1 MKLWTCLGALWI
13 LSICSVQAAVD
24 ICSAKPK
31 DLPLQPVC
39 IYRNPNVH
47 DHEAAP
53 TEKPAVK
60 VLEKASEK
68 AHGKMLEKI
77 PESTNPRVYEL
88 SKANGRFALSL
99 FKQLSKGKP
108 HEENIFM
115 SPLSISTAFAMTK
128 LGACNSTLEQIMKVF
143 EFDTIK
149 EKTSDQVHFF
159 FAKLN
164 CRLYRKK
171 HNTVELVS
179 ANRLFG
185 EQSLNI
191 NENFQNISEV
201 VYGAKLMPLNFKEKP
216 EISRLKINQWISE
229 KTKGKINDTLPQGSI
244 DATAVMVLVNT
255 IYFKGQW
262 KNKFDKKDVMSL
274 QFHVSSTKKC
284 QVHMMYKEAKF
295 QYKKFPEDK
304 VKVLELPYNGG
315 GISMVLVLPMKDSN
329 LTEVEKIITHSK
341 LTNWTN
347 TMSETTVAVQIP
359 RFRIEDSFSLK
370 EKMRDMGLNHL
381 FSAEHASLP
390 GIVEGV
396 DNGIYI
402 SDAYHKAFLEVNEE
416 GSEAAAATAVV
427 ALGRSLNVNR
437 ESFVAN
443 KPFLLFIREATINTI
458 IFAGRISN
466 PCKSG

>member
-1 MKLWTCLGALWI
+1 MKLWACLGALWI
-13 LSICSVQAAVD
+13 LSISSVQAAVD

-47 DHEAAP
+47 DHEEAP
-53 TEKPAVK
+53 TEKPP
-60 VLEKASEK
+60 EKAIEKISEK
-68 AHGKMLEKI
+68 V
-77 PESTNPRVYEL
+77 PESTNPRVWEL

-99 FKQLSKGKP
+99 FKQLSKDKP
-108 HEENIFM
+108 PEANIFM

-185 EQSLNI
+185 EQSLVI
-191 NENFQNISEV
+191 NENFQNISEM

-216 EISRLKINQWISE
+216 ELSRLKINDWISE
-229 KTKGKINDTLPQGSI
+229 KTKGKINDTLPPGSI
-244 DATAVMVLVNT
+244 DATAVMVLVNA

-262 KNKFDKKDVMSL
+262 KNKFDKKDVISS

-284 QVHMMYKEAKF
+284 PVHMMYKEAKF
-295 QYKKFPEDK
+295 QYRKFTEDK
-304 VKVLELPYNGG
+304 VRVLELPYNGG
-315 GISMVLVLPMKDSN
+315 GISMVLVLPLKDTN
-329 LTEVEKIITHSK
+329 LTEVENSLTHKK
-341 LTNWTN
+341 LTGWLN
-347 TMSETTVAVQIP
+347 TMTETTVGVQIP

-370 EKMRDMGLNHL
+370 EKLQDMGLDHL
-381 FSAEHASLP
+381 FSAEHAHLP
-390 GIVEGV
+390 GIVKDV
-396 DNGIYI
+396 DSGIYV

-416 GSEAAAATAVV
+416 GSEAAAATVVV

-437 ESFVAN
+437 ENFIAN
-443 KPFLLFIREATINTI
+443 RPFLLFIRESSINTI
-458 IFAGRISN
+458 IFAGRVSN
-466 PCKSG
+466 PCKSS